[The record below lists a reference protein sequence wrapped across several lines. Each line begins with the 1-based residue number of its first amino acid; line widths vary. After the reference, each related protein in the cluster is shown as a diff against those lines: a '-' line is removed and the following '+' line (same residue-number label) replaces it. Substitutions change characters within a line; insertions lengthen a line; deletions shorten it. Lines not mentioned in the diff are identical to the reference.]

1 MFDTPFE
8 TQDDRFRRELDDD
21 AGGEDVVV
29 VEQSEPGEEAH
40 PRRRRLW
47 LALAALAVVAAL
59 SWLVFGG
66 DDAPAAAPPV
76 PVVSVATPL
85 QLEITEWDEFIGRF
99 EASRSVE
106 VRPRVSGQITAVHF
120 TDGQYVRAGAPLF
133 TIDARP
139 YRASLAEAQAR
150 VASASAALALDR
162 SNLARAQR
170 LVEED
175 AVAATEIDRL
185 QAEVRA
191 NEAALA
197 AAQAL
202 VRLRALDVEFT
213 SVRAPI
219 SGRISDRRIDAGNLV
234 SGGSGDGAT
243 LLTTI
248 NAVDPI
254 HFSFEGSEA
263 LFLKAR
269 REGLET
275 SAAVEIRLADESD
288 YRWQGTLDFTD
299 NQIDPQSGTIR
310 ARAVIANPDG
320 FLASG
325 LFGNMRMSTGGTT
338 MALLVPDTAVQTD
351 QTRKLLLVVDAEGTV
366 ATREVELGPL
376 VNGLRVIRSGIEPT
390 DRVVIQGVQMAMPG
404 QKVRAETGQITA
416 PEAAPQAASAPVAAA
431 ASSATLSRVTAAN

>member
-1 MFDTPFE
+1 MFDTPFD
-8 TQDDRFRRELDDD
+8 TPDDRYRRELETESQGGD
-21 AGGEDVVV
+21 AG
-29 VEQSEPGEEAH
+29 SSSNTAEPLSQR
-40 PRRRRLW
+40 PSSRRWW
-47 LALAALAVVAAL
+47 LVAAALVLVAAV
-59 SWLVFGG
+59 SWFAFGG

-76 PVVSVATPL
+76 PVVTVAAPL
-85 QLEITEWDEFIGRF
+85 ELEITEWDEFIGRF

-120 TDGQYVRAGAPLF
+120 TDGQYVRAGAALF
-133 TIDARP
+133 TIDPRP

-150 VASASAALALDR
+150 VASANAALALDR

-197 AAQAL
+197 AAQAT
-202 VRLRALDVEFT
+202 VRLRSLDVEFT

-254 HFSFEGSEA
+254 HFTFEGSEA

-269 REGLET
+269 REGLGA
-275 SAAVEIRLADESD
+275 SAPVEIKLADESE
-288 YRWQGTLDFTD
+288 YRWTGTLDFTD
-299 NQIDPQSGTIR
+299 NQLDPQSGTLR
-310 ARAVIANPDG
+310 ARAVIANPNG
-320 FLASG
+320 FLAPG

-338 MALLVPDTAVQTD
+338 LALLVPDTAVQTD
-351 QTRKLLLVVDAEGTV
+351 QTRKLLLVVDSEGKV
-366 ATREVELGPL
+366 AAREVELGPI
-376 VNGLRVIRSGIEPT
+376 VNGLRVIRSGISAT
-390 DRVVIQGVQMAMPG
+390 DRVVIQGVQSAMPG
-404 QKVRAETGQITA
+404 QMVR
-416 PEAAPQAASAPVAAA
+416 PEEGRIAAPAAAAGAGAAPPAAAA
-431 ASSATLSRVTAAN
+431 ASATVAD